1 MAGNYIGA
9 YSPQP
14 TSANS
19 GGGAWGGITG
29 TITDQTDLVDY
40 IDDELLPIAD
50 KTFTQPSASTTWV
63 LDHGRS
69 IKPNLAYWN
78 ATGEREYPDEI
89 QTGAT
94 ELTITF
100 ATSEIHTATLP
111 GNGTSASIRNDAI
124 KTLLASEVNAA
135 SGVIDIA
142 NHKTIIIDMT
152 EDITFDITF
161 TGTHNPYLP
170 LVLGFIQRATP
181 RTANLAVAKFKSTT
195 FCAIPSPLLQATPN
209 VENLFQF
216 TLGAVSA
223 KMALHNYT
231 YGI

>member
-100 ATSEIHTATLP
+100 GTSEIHTATLP
-111 GNGTSASIRNDAI
+111 GNGTSASLRNDSI
-124 KTLLASEVNAA
+124 LELLASEVNAA

-142 NHKTIIIDMT
+142 TAKNVVITMDANITDLTFVGTPVDTT
-152 EDITFDITF
+152 E
-161 TGTHNPYLP
+161 
-170 LVLGFIQRATP
+170 LVIKFIKGATLY
-181 RTANLAVAKFKSTT
+181 TCTLDVTKFQGSATT
-195 FCAIPSPLLQATPN
+195 VLPSPLLLATIN
-209 VENLFQF
+209 TEDTFSFKYSATKTKMSCVGFD
-216 TLGAVSA
+216 LGA
-223 KMALHNYT
+223 
-231 YGI
+231 